1 MEIGV
6 YIVLLAIAL
15 AMDSFA
21 VSLSIGLAGSAKT
34 RFQKLTVGLSFGLVE
49 GFVFTVGIFLVS
61 IFPVTDGNVR
71 SILSFIILLYLGIKM
86 IKEGLEE
93 HEGEL
98 FSNLGIKKTVFFA
111 FATSL
116 DAFAAGL
123 SFGLL
128 AQSLSINLVAGT
140 TIAIAASSFALIGVF
155 FGAKIATIIGNK
167 ANFFG
172 GSVLIALGILSLLK

>member
-1 MEIGV
+1 MDINV

-21 VSLSIGLAGSAKT
+21 VSLSLGLAGSAKT
-34 RFQKLTVGLSFGLVE
+34 KLQKLSVGFSFGLVE
-49 GFVFTVGIFLVS
+49 GFVFTVGIILVNL
-61 IFPVTDGNVR
+61 IPVSEGTLRAV
-71 SILSFIILLYLGIKM
+71 LSFAILVYLGIKM
-86 IKEGLEE
+86 IKEGLDEE
-93 HEGEL
+93 DSEL
-98 FSNLGIKKTVFFA
+98 FSNLTLKKTIFFA

-128 AQSLSINLVAGT
+128 AQNFTINLFAGSA
-140 TIAIAASSFALIGVF
+140 IAIAAISFALVGVF
-155 FGAKIATIIGNK
+155 FGSKLANVIGNK

-172 GSVLIALGILSLLK
+172 GSVLIILGILALFQ